1 MLYCQAQ
8 LQLQLQLQFKLRL
21 FITFFIQVC
30 HSPEVGRYLVASRD
44 IKPLELVLWDRA
56 AAVGPAADALPV
68 CLECF
73 GKVDGSF
80 FCPQCQFPLCGPKCV
95 GKSLHKEECQIFA
108 KLERKISFSNLTEKH
123 PIYST
128 IAPLRQRSIK

>member
-1 MLYCQAQ
+1 M
-8 LQLQLQLQFKLRL
+8 
-21 FITFFIQVC
+21 
-30 HSPEVGRYLVASRD
+30 VASRD

-80 FCPQCQFPLCGPKCV
+80 LCPKCQFPLCGAKCV
-95 GKSLHKEECQIFA
+95 GKNLHRDECELFA
-108 KLERKISFSNLTEKH
+108 KLEKKVNFSNLTEKH

-128 IAPLRQRSIK
+128 IAPLRQGSIKLNGDNN